1 MRALSW
7 VRSRPK
13 TAASIAGVAIGAV
26 ALTTMAVAYDG
37 LPTTKVDL
45 NDAGVWLTKSS
56 SFLVGHFNHEST
68 VLDGGMRAAS
78 EDYDILQDGATVLV
92 DDSGAGTLTAVDPAR
107 MALTDSASVPGSA
120 KVALGAK
127 TVAILDQ
134 KSGDLWVTA
143 AKALAGFDI
152 KASDPTAELGKGADV
167 TVGRDGTVFALSGE
181 RGEIVEVPVDPDG
194 LPQEPKSESVGE
206 IDISETPSITAV
218 GSTPVVLDA
227 AAGVLTTPGGFRT
240 EIDQAADAVLQRA
253 SEQSDAVALAT
264 PTALVR
270 VPLDGG
276 EPVQT
281 QADGTGNPAV
291 PVQLR
296 GCTYGAWA
304 VSATF
309 IRDCSGDSLD
319 VKETIPGAEDA
330 ASLTFRVNRDVIV
343 LNDIVGGAAWLA
355 NKSLQRVDDW
365 SVLVPPEGDSEDDEN
380 TTQETVETSLPDRK
394 EENTPPTA
402 EDDPDLGVRPGGTT
416 LLPVLDNDN
425 DPDGDVLVAS
435 LVGKQPSVGEVRP
448 ILNGAA
454 LQISVPEDAT
464 GSASF
469 EYQIDDGRGGK
480 DTAIVT
486 LSVHDEKTNGAP
498 RPKRASKLAVEAGGT
513 VSYNVLPDWSDPDG
527 DDLYLSGV
535 VAAEGD
541 EVEFTTD
548 GKITY
553 RAVASLQGRK
563 EITVLVSDAM
573 GKGTEGKILLDVK
586 PEGSTNPVTN
596 ADHVVTRVGESV
608 TVSPLANDTSAGREQ
623 LRLARVE
630 DTPGAEIDR
639 DYANRKFSFKAQAAG
654 TYYVQYLATAGP
666 KPAKGI
672 VRVDVLDKQQ
682 SELPPVAVRDVAML
696 PSGSEALV
704 GVLGNDSD
712 PAGGV
717 LVVQS
722 VTVPP
727 SSGLNVSVLNHETL
741 RISDQG
747 GLEEPV
753 RITYRISNG
762 TASAEAD
769 VVVIPIPAPTKLLAP
784 VAKDD
789 EAVVRAGD
797 VVTIP
802 VLDNDVH
809 PSGDK
814 LHVAPDLVE
823 PLIDPEDGEAF
834 VSQDAVRFRASEK
847 PGTVYLTYEA
857 VDSRGQKAGAH
868 IAVQVLP
875 VDEDGTN
882 AAPRPRDLT
891 ARTLAG
897 SKINIPVPLDGLDTD
912 GDSVELIGVDSAPAK
927 GRIVE
932 QGANYLTY
940 EAYDDAKGVDTLSYR
955 VRDRLGAEGR
965 ATIRVGIAP
974 PEATN
979 QAPYAVND
987 SVVVRPGRSVAVPV
1001 LANDSDPE
1009 GDQIGLVKS
1018 GLTLPPDVEGMSA
1031 KISGDRVIISVPDRA
1046 LETSLQYTIS
1056 DAKGARATAAIFV
1069 KVDEDV
1075 PLMNPIARDDRVQVE
1090 DVEEDLTV
1098 DLDIL
1103 RNDEDPDGTIEGV
1116 DVTLEDGARMLGD
1129 GKVRVTVGEQR
1140 QLIRYVITD
1149 QDELSASAF
1158 IFVPALSELRPRLKS
1173 TKPLEVKSGE
1183 TKEIPLDKYVVVAG
1197 GGDVRLTEAS
1207 KVSASFT
1214 NGDSLIK
1221 DTTTLVYTSKDRF
1234 FGEDAL
1240 TFEVTDG
1247 EGPDDPNGRKSTLTI
1262 PITVLPPDNQP
1273 PTMNSAEMQI
1283 APGEEATALDLAGLA
1298 TDPDPKDAGKLR
1310 FSVTSKPGKGIDA
1323 RIDGTTL
1330 YAETGSDTPKGTTAT
1345 IGISV
1350 TDGTTEPVQ
1359 GTVQVAVTASTRSLA
1374 VASPDSVDEADQGE
1388 TITVPALANDIN
1400 PFQAEGK
1407 ALKILS
1413 ATVESGEGQ
1422 AKVAGEGVEVTSS
1435 KSFVGVM
1442 VVRYRVQDATKDP
1455 DREVDGRI
1463 TVTVQGI
1470 PDAPGRPTVTTV
1482 EDRTV
1487 VLNWSAPS
1495 NNGAEISGY
1504 TVKSVSGNPYTKT
1517 CTSTTCTL
1525 DGLTNN
1531 VEYTFAVTATNRVG
1545 DGPASPASEV
1555 ARPDTRP
1562 DTPLPP
1568 KLKFGDRALDVTWT
1582 TPTSSGSPVESYT
1595 LEISPTP
1602 PSGMGQKT
1610 GVTGNSL
1617 RWEGLEN
1624 GTSYSV
1630 RIQAHNRAPD
1640 PSGWS
1645 IYSAAEIPAG
1655 PPAAVAAPRVS
1666 SAPSV
1671 GSEAQMTVSWDQPD
1685 TNGAPIEQYEL
1696 VTYRGGA
1703 EVSRTS
1709 TGTATSQTVRVP
1721 TSTADYTYAVR
1732 AKNKAPQWGQL
1743 GPRSA
1748 PQRAFGQPGA
1758 PSSVTATPK
1767 DRAIAVSFTMTDA
1780 ARNGASPGEMRYQ
1793 YQLNSQAWQA
1803 WDGSSNIPASNG
1815 TPYTVR
1821 VRAYSVVGG
1830 QQSNTGP
1837 STASNSVT
1845 PFGAPFAPTGNATPS
1860 GDRSVQV
1867 TWNAKGSY
1875 NGRPITTYISVDGG
1889 GWEKVGESGSRIVG
1903 DTYSTKHTIRVR
1915 ATASEGGSAESG
1927 TYSATSG
1934 PKPDTTPKAWLS
1946 AGSVVPG
1953 CSAVGGGSCHY
1964 YKVTTNQYFKA
1975 GSYNIECR
1983 VGGKMLGNNAGY
1995 PLDIPSGGSK
2005 QLQCYSGYSND
2016 KQLVIKGGDPGNAY
2030 GTFY

>member
-1 MRALSW
+1 MKALSW
-7 VRSRPK
+7 VRTRPK

-78 EDYDILQDGATVLV
+78 ENYDILQDGETVLV
-92 DDSGAGTLTAVDPAR
+92 ADSGESTLTAVDPAR
-107 MALTDSASVPGSA
+107 MVLGDSASVPGSA

-127 TVAILDQ
+127 TVAILDD
-134 KSGDLWVTA
+134 KSGDVWITS
-143 AKALAGFDI
+143 AKGLSGFDI
-152 KASDPTAELGKGADV
+152 KAADPTLELGKGADV
-167 TVGRDGTVFALSGE
+167 TVGRDGTVYALSGE
-181 RGEIVEVPVDPDG
+181 KGEVVTVPSDPEG
-194 LPQEPKSESVGE
+194 MPLEPATASVGE
-206 IDISETPSITAV
+206 IDLSEQPSITAV

-227 AAGVLTTPGGFRT
+227 ASGVVTTPGGFRT
-240 EIDQAADAVLQRA
+240 EIDQAADAVLQQA
-253 SEQSDAVALAT
+253 SAESAAVAIST
-264 PTALVR
+264 PTALLQ

-276 EPVQT
+276 DPIEEK
-281 QADGTGNPAV
+281 ADGTGTPAA

-309 IRDCSGDSLD
+309 IRDCTGDSLD
-319 VKETIPGAEDA
+319 VKESIPGAENS

-343 LNDIVGGAAWLA
+343 LNDIIGGAAWLA
-355 NKSLQRVDDW
+355 NESLQRVDDW
-365 SVLVPPEGDSEDDEN
+365 SVLVPPEGESEDDEN
-380 TTQETVETSLPDRK
+380 TTQETVETSLPERK
-394 EENTPPTA
+394 EKNTVPTA

-416 LLPVLDNDN
+416 LLSVLDNDN

-435 LVGKQPSVGEVRP
+435 LKGKQPSVGEVRP

-454 LQISVPEDAT
+454 LQIAVPEDAT
-464 GSASF
+464 GTSTF
-469 EYQIDDGRGGK
+469 TYEIDDGRGGR
-480 DTAIVT
+480 DTAQVT
-486 LSVHDEKTNGAP
+486 VSVHDDKTNGAP
-498 RPKRASKLAVEAGGT
+498 RPKRTSKMAVEAGGT
-513 VSYNVLPDWSDPDG
+513 VSYNVLPDWRDPDG
-527 DDLYLSGV
+527 DDLYLRGV
-535 VAAEGD
+535 EPAPGD

-563 EITVLVSDAM
+563 EIEISISDAM
-573 GKGTEGKILLDVK
+573 GKVATGKVVLDVK
-586 PEGSTNPVTN
+586 PEGSTNPLTN
-596 ADHVVTRVGESV
+596 ADHVVTRAGESV
-608 TVSPLANDTSAGREQ
+608 TVSPLANDTSSGREQ

-630 DTPGAEIDR
+630 DTPGVELDR
-639 DYANRKFSFKAQAAG
+639 DYPNRKFAFKAKTPG

-682 SELPPVAVRDVAML
+682 SDLAPVAVRDVAML
-696 PSGSEALV
+696 TSGSEALV

-722 VTVPP
+722 VSVPP
-727 SSGLNVSVLNHETL
+727 SSGVNVSVLNHETL
-741 RISDQG
+741 RVSDQG
-747 GLEEPV
+747 SLSEPV

-762 TASAEAD
+762 KKSAEGD

-784 VAKDD
+784 VTNDD
-789 EAVVRAGD
+789 EAVVRVGD

-809 PSGDK
+809 PNGDK
-814 LHVAPDLVE
+814 LTVAPDLVE
-823 PLIDPEDGEAF
+823 PLVDPEDGEAF
-834 VSQDAVRFRASEK
+834 VSQDAVRFRAGK
-847 PGTVYLTYEA
+847 NPGTVYITYEA
-857 VDSRGQKAGAH
+857 VDTRGQKAGGH
-868 IAVQVLP
+868 ISVQVLP
-875 VDEDGTN
+875 IEEDGTN

-891 ARTLAG
+891 ARSLAG
-897 SKINIPVPLDGLDTD
+897 SRINIPVPLDGLDAD
-912 GDSVELIGVDSAPAK
+912 GDSVELIGVDSAPTK

-932 QGANYLTY
+932 QGNNYLTY
-940 EAYDDAKGVDTLSYR
+940 EAYEDASGVDAFTYR
-955 VRDRLGAEGR
+955 VRDRLGAESR
-965 ATIRVGIAP
+965 ASIRVGVAP
-974 PEATN
+974 PEAVN

-987 SVVVRPGRSVAVPV
+987 SVVVRPGRSVAVPA

-1009 GDQIGLVKS
+1009 GDRIGYLKS
-1018 GLTLPPDVEGMSA
+1018 GLTLPPDVKGMKA
-1031 KISGDRVIISVPDRA
+1031 RISGDRIIIDVPDEE

-1056 DAKGARATAAIFV
+1056 DAKGARGTAAIFV
-1069 KVDEDV
+1069 KVDKDV

-1090 DVEEDLTV
+1090 DVKDDLSV

-1116 DVTLEDGARMLGD
+1116 DVTVEDGARLLGD
-1129 GKVRVTVGEQR
+1129 GKVRVKVGEER

-1149 QDELSASAF
+1149 QDELSSSAF
-1158 IFVPALSELRPRLKS
+1158 IFVPAIDELRPRLKS

-1197 GGDVRLTEAS
+1197 GGDVRLTEAA
-1207 KVSASFT
+1207 KVSASYA
-1214 NGDSLIK
+1214 NGDDLIK
-1221 DTTTLVYTSKDRF
+1221 DTTTLVYTSKDRY

-1247 EGPDDPNGRKSTLTI
+1247 DGPDDPEGRKSTLTI

-1273 PTMNSAEMQI
+1273 PTLTSAQMQI
-1283 APGEEATALDLAGLA
+1283 APGEKPTALDLAGLA
-1298 TDPDPKDAGKLR
+1298 TDPDPKDKDKLR
-1310 FSVTSKPGKGIDA
+1310 FSVTAQPGEGIDA
-1323 RIDGTTL
+1323 RVDGTTL
-1330 YAETGSDTPKGTTAT
+1330 YAETGPDTPKGTAVT
-1345 IGISV
+1345 IPITV
-1350 TDGTTEPVQ
+1350 TDGTTEPVE
-1359 GTVQVAVTASTRSLA
+1359 GTVQVTVTASTRSLA

-1400 PFQAEGK
+1400 PFVADGVPLKLLTAE
-1407 ALKILS
+1407 
-1413 ATVESGEGQ
+1413 VESGQGS
-1422 AKVAGEGVEVTSS
+1422 AKVAGDSVAITPD
-1435 KSFVGVM
+1435 KTFVGVM

-1455 DREVDGRI
+1455 DREVEGRI

-1470 PDAPGRPTVTTV
+1470 PDAPGRPTVTAV

-1495 NNGAEISGY
+1495 NNGAEITEY
-1504 TVKSVSGNPYTKT
+1504 TVTSVSGDPYSKA

-1545 DGPASPASEV
+1545 EGPASAASEV

-1568 KLKFGDRALDVTWT
+1568 KLVFGDKALDVSWT

-1602 PSGMGQKT
+1602 PSGIGQKT

-1617 RWEGLEN
+1617 RWDGLEN

-1640 PSGWS
+1640 PSSWS
-1645 IYSAAEIPAG
+1645 MYSAAEIPAG
-1655 PPAAVAAPRVS
+1655 PPAAVAAPSVS

-1671 GSEAQMTVSWDQPD
+1671 GSEAQMTVSWTQPY
-1685 TNGAPIEQYEL
+1685 TNGAAIEEYEL
-1696 VTYRGGA
+1696 ITYRGGG

-1709 TGTATSQTVRVP
+1709 VGTRTSQTVVVP

-1732 AKNKAPQWGQL
+1732 ARNKADWGAVGAQ
-1743 GPRSA
+1743 ST

-1758 PSSVTATPK
+1758 PSSVTAEPL
-1767 DRAIAVSFTMTDA
+1767 DSAIRVTFSMTEA
-1780 ARNGASPGEMRYQ
+1780 ARNGAAESEMRYQ
-1793 YQLNSQAWQA
+1793 FQRNAEQWQA
-1803 WDGSSNIPASNG
+1803 WDGKSLIPANNG
-1815 TPYTVR
+1815 TPYVVR

-1830 QQSNTGP
+1830 QQSQPGP

-1845 PFGAPFAPTGNATPS
+1845 PFGAPHAPTGSATNTGKS
-1860 GDRSVQV
+1860 ITLRWDAS
-1867 TWNAKGSY
+1867 NSN
-1875 NGRPITTYISVDGG
+1875 NGRPITTYISIDGG
-1889 GWEKVGESGSRIVG
+1889 GWEQVPLRGERSKGNGYDQTHS
-1903 DTYSTKHTIRVR
+1903 IRVK
-1915 ATASEGGSAESG
+1915 AVASEGGQALSP
-1927 TYSATSG
+1927 TYSAKTDSP
-1934 PKPDTTPKAWLS
+1934 PKPTAQTVKGTPGKWP
-1946 AGSVVPG
+1946 AGWGGSG
-1953 CSAVGGGSCHY
+1953 SCTHSSCAYMAVDVANFPAGNYRLYCNDGGEWGGGTNIY
-1964 YKVTTNQYFKA
+1964 VPANGKV
-1975 GSYNIECR
+1975 
-1983 VGGKMLGNNAGY
+1983 NAT
-1995 PLDIPSGGSK
+1995 
-2005 QLQCYSGYSND
+2005 CF
-2016 KQLVIKGGDPGNAY
+2016 Y
-2030 GTFY
+2030 GTPGTKVHVRIGGWGDAQPMTWY